1 MPLLAERP
9 AGGTTYPEESCPEA
23 KYMHIKRCVTG
34 LVMSLSTLVTG
45 CHGNGD
51 NGVTSAPPAGL
62 AYRDFSV
69 VYPEGTAIIPN
80 TLSHSGGAITQC
92 SVSPALPAGLTMEP
106 QTGTITGT
114 PTAVTHDTVYTV
126 SCSNAAGSATT
137 RLEIEVKATAIA
149 PENLSYRESSVVY
162 VTSQQITPNTPIT
175 AGGEITQYS
184 VSPALPTGLS
194 LDPQTGVLTGTP
206 TTVTAPADYT
216 VTGSNDVDS
225 VQAQLNIE
233 VQAQIVAP
241 TSLTYSDPAP
251 VYIVGL
257 PIVDNEP
264 DSSGGEIAQFSVSPT
279 LPAGLS
285 IDAQTGVISGTPTT
299 AGVPTT
305 YTVTGSNSAASVT
318 AQLTIDVNTAVI
330 GEWLPTDYMNQA
342 RYRHTATRLSDGR
355 VLVAAGLGRSLL
367 SSAELYDPVADTW
380 AQTGNLSQARQFH
393 TATLLPTGQVLV
405 AGGLGGPQRSS
416 AELYDA
422 AAGTWTPTSS
432 MSQARDSHTATLL
445 STGMVLVAGGRGTT
459 GTPLSSA
466 ELYDPAAGTWSPT
479 GSLSQARFSF
489 TATLLSDG
497 RVLVAGGTIGA
508 GRLSSAELYDPATG
522 AWSQTGDMTEVRS
535 LHTATLLPGGTV
547 LVAGGNIGGTAALA
561 AAELYDPATGS
572 WSQTASMSQKRYFF
586 TATLLP
592 DGRVLAAGGVGN
604 PAFLASA
611 EAYDPATGTWS
622 PTGSL
627 GQARNQQ
634 QTVTLLPNGTVLA
647 AGGLGPGFLP
657 LSSSELFH

>member
-1 MPLLAERP
+1 
-9 AGGTTYPEESCPEA
+9 
-23 KYMHIKRCVTG
+23 
-34 LVMSLSTLVTG
+34 MSLSALVAG
-45 CHGNGD
+45 CQGNGGND
-51 NGVTSAPPAGL
+51 ATSAPPAGL
-62 AYRDFSV
+62 AYRDSSE
-69 VYPEGTAIIPN
+69 VYAQGAAIIPN

-162 VTSQQITPNTPIT
+162 VTNQQITPNTPIT

-184 VSPALPTGLS
+184 VSPALPAGLS
-194 LDPQTGVLTGTP
+194 LDPQTGVLSGTP

-216 VTGSNDVDS
+216 VTGSHAMDS
-225 VQAQLNIE
+225 VQAQINIE

-241 TSLTYSDPAP
+241 TSLTYSDPVP

-264 DSSGGEIAQFSVSPT
+264 DSSGGEIARFSVSPA

-299 AGVPTT
+299 AAVPAT

-330 GEWLPTDYMNQA
+330 GEWLPTDHMNQA
-342 RYRHTATRLSDGR
+342 RFRHTATRLSDGR
-355 VLVAAGLGRSLL
+355 VLVAAGTGTGNRAL
-367 SSAELYDPVADTW
+367 SSAELYDPVATTW
-380 AQTGNLSQARQFH
+380 TQTGSLSKARQFH
-393 TATLLPTGQVLV
+393 TATLLSTGNVLV
-405 AGGLGGPQRSS
+405 AGGIGGSQL
-416 AELYDA
+416 AELYDP
-422 AAGTWTPTSS
+422 AAGTWTPTGS

-445 STGMVLVAGGRGTT
+445 STGLVLVAGGRGST

-489 TATLLSDG
+489 TATLLPDG
-497 RVLVAGGTIGA
+497 RVLVAGGSIGA

-522 AWSQTGDMTEVRS
+522 AWSQTGDMFEVRS

-572 WSQTASMSQKRYFF
+572 WSETASMSQKRYFF

-611 EAYDPATGTWS
+611 EAYDPATSTWT

-647 AGGLGPGFLP
+647 AGGLGPGFMP